1 MPTPQPAH
9 LPNGATVLV
18 ALVDLRKEHRLWGW
32 LRIAQGAS
40 SLGEIAGLRF
50 VKVMGSGHGGGFGLR
65 PSASH
70 QGLVCVFDSRAQAQ
84 AFVDGPVFAQYRT
97 RARELC
103 FGLFGIQSSR
113 GAWDGVSWAPQVAD
127 AAAGQGSGGPATPG
141 LVAAITRASIFPT
154 KAAAFWRMAPAAQ
167 AQLPQAQGC
176 LVSMG
181 LGEAPLLRQ
190 CTFSIWRDAAAMDAY
205 ARSGAHSKAIAA
217 AYRNGFFS
225 ESMFVRM
232 QVLGF
237 AGVWDGKP
245 VNLGSTAAPTAALA
259 EA

>member
-1 MPTPQPAH
+1 M
-9 LPNGATVLV
+9 LV

-32 LRIAQGAS
+32 LRIAQGS
-40 SLGEIAGLRF
+40 SGLGQVAGLRF

-84 AFVDGPVFAQYRT
+84 AFVDGPVFGQYRE

-113 GAWDGVSWAPQVAD
+113 GAWDGVSWTPPAAEAD
-127 AAAGQGSGGPATPG
+127 GALHQGG
-141 LVAAITRASIFPT
+141 LVAAITRASILPT
-154 KAAAFWRMAPAAQ
+154 KAPAFWRMAPAAQ
-167 AQLPQAQGC
+167 AQLPQAEGC

-190 CTFSIWRDAAAMDAY
+190 CTFSIWRDTAAMDAY
-205 ARSGAHSKAIAA
+205 ARSGAHLQAIQAST
-217 AYRNGFFS
+217 RGGHLK
-225 ESMFVRM
+225 ESMFVRF
-232 QVLGF
+232 VPLWIG
-237 AGVWDGKP
+237 
-245 VNLGSTAAPTAALA
+245 GSWKGRCFDDLFPTAVSASGPVTADPLA
-259 EA
+259 QPPGGGASTPMVPA

>member
-1 MPTPQPAH
+1 VPTPKPTSM
-9 LPNGATVLV
+9 PVGATVLV

-32 LRIAQGAS
+32 LRIAQGGA
-40 SLGEIAGLRF
+40 SLGAVPGLRF
-50 VKVMGSGHGGGFGLR
+50 AKVMGSGHAGGFGLR

-70 QGLVCVFDSRAQAQ
+70 QGLVCVFDSLADAQDFCAG
-84 AFVDGPVFAQYRT
+84 AVFAQYRS

-113 GAWDGVSWAPQVAD
+113 GAWDGVSWTPEA
-127 AAAGQGSGGPATPG
+127 ATPDGEQPQDG
-141 LVAAITRASIFPT
+141 LVAAITRASIIPT
-154 KAAAFWRMAPAAQ
+154 KAPAFWRMAPAAQ

-176 LVSMG
+176 LVAMG

-190 CTFSIWRDAAAMDAY
+190 CTFSIWRNAGAMDAY

-217 AYRNGFFS
+217 TYRNGFFS

-232 QVLGF
+232 RVLSF
-237 AGVWDGKP
+237 EGVWEGRAMDAGQG
-245 VNLGSTAAPTAALA
+245 LDQHAGMALA
-259 EA
+259 

>member
-1 MPTPQPAH
+1 MPTPQPTSI
-9 LPNGATVLV
+9 PGGATVLV
-18 ALVDLRKEHRLWGW
+18 ALVDLRKEHRRWGW
-32 LRIAQGAS
+32 LRIAQGGN
-40 SLGEIAGLRF
+40 SLGSVAGLRF

-70 QGLVCVFDSRAQAQ
+70 QGLVCVFDSLAQAQ
-84 AFVDGPVFAQYRT
+84 AFVEGPVFAQYRE

-113 GAWDGVSWAPQVAD
+113 GAWDGVSWTAQAAEMDGDMPQ
-127 AAAGQGSGGPATPG
+127 GG
-141 LVAAITRASIFPT
+141 LVAAITRASILPT
-154 KAAAFWRMAPAAQ
+154 KAPAFWRMAPAAQ
-167 AQLPQAQGC
+167 AQLPQAEGC

-190 CTFSIWRDAAAMDAY
+190 CTFSIWRDTAAMDAY

-217 AYRNGFFS
+217 TYRNGFFS

-232 QVLGF
+232 RVLF
-237 AGVWDGKP
+237 FEGVWDGKTLDLGTTPAQP
-245 VNLGSTAAPTAALA
+245 VAMAVA
-259 EA
+259 